1 MLPFHLCEN
10 LQLCSKRSTIFKI
23 FMLKKISVN
32 QARVG
37 MFIHE
42 MSGSWIDNPFW
53 SPSFF
58 LRDAADLM
66 KLQSSNIAD
75 LWIDTSK
82 GVDIE
87 HASAEAAQ
95 PICTPDN
102 LKKFEQA
109 DIKQAFSF
117 ERQRPAAM
125 DEEIVRAAKI
135 IEKSR
140 KAIASIFDDARMGRM
155 SDTQPAISLVEDIAS
170 SVLRNSGALVSL
182 MRLKDADDYTY
193 MHSLAVCAMM
203 IVLAKQLQLPDAQ
216 IRDHGLA
223 GLFHDIGKMA
233 IPAAILNKPGP
244 LTDDEF
250 ITIQQHPGA
259 GYAMLKN
266 VVGMPTTVLDVC
278 LHHHERM
285 DGKGY
290 PDKLAPNKLCV
301 AVRMGAICDVYD
313 AITSNRPYKKG
324 WSPTESLRKMA
335 VWAKEGHFDEVLF
348 AAFVKC
354 IGIYPIGSL
363 VRLKS
368 NRLAVVVDV
377 SRSLL
382 RPIVRVFFSITSM
395 AYLLPTTLDLNLP
408 GVSDVIATAEQ
419 AEKWGIQ
426 NLDRYW
432 TSV

>member
-1 MLPFHLCEN
+1 
-10 LQLCSKRSTIFKI
+10 
-23 FMLKKISVN
+23 MLKKISVH

-37 MFIHE
+37 MFVNE
-42 MSGSWIDNPFW
+42 LPGSWLNNPFW
-53 SPSFF
+53 SPSFL
-58 LRDAADLM
+58 LRDAADVM
-66 KLQSSNIAD
+66 KLQASNIGD

-82 GVDIE
+82 GADIE
-87 HASAEAAQ
+87 HS
-95 PICTPDN
+95 N
-102 LKKFEQA
+102 A
-109 DIKQAFSF
+109 DFLRPLSTLERREKPETDYVVKSFSF
-117 ERQRPAAM
+117 AKQRPASM
-125 DEEIVRAAKI
+125 DQELVRAEKI
-135 IEKSR
+135 IKKSR
-140 KAIASIFDDARMGRM
+140 EAIASLFEDVRMGQM
-155 SDTQPAISLVEDIAS
+155 SDTETAISVVEEIAS

-193 MHSLAVCAMM
+193 MHSISVCAMM
-203 IVLAKQLQLPDAQ
+203 IVLAKQLQLPDEQ

-233 IPAAILNKPGP
+233 IPVAILNKPGR
-244 LTDDEF
+244 LTDEEF
-250 ITIQQHPGA
+250 ITMQSHPVA
-259 GYAMLKN
+259 GYEMLNN
-266 VVGMPTTVLDVC
+266 VANIPSSVLDVC

-290 PDKLAPNKLCV
+290 PEKLPPHKLSI

-335 VWAKEGHFDEVLF
+335 VWAKEGHFDEELF

-354 IGIYPIGSL
+354 IGIYPIGAL

-377 SRSLL
+377 SKSLL
-382 RPIVRVFFSITSM
+382 RPIVRVFFSITSN
-395 AYLLPTTLDLNLP
+395 AYLLPTTLDLSSP
-408 GVSDVIATAEQ
+408 GASDFIETAEQ
-419 AEKWGIQ
+419 PEKWSMK

-432 TSV
+432 IAE